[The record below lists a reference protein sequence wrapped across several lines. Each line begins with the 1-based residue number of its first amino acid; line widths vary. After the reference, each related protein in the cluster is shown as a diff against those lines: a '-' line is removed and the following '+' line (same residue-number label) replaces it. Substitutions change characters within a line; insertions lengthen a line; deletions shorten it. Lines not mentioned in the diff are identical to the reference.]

1 MNTKKGINVLSLFDG
16 ISVAQLALKQLNIP
30 INNYYASEIDK
41 NPIKVTQHHFP
52 GTIQLGDVRNVD
64 TSELPPIDLMVFGS
78 PCQNLTVLNS
88 NRRGLNSE
96 NSGLFYEALRILQ
109 EVKPKYFLM
118 ENVGSMSK
126 QDRKII
132 SELLGV
138 EPIQINSSLVGP
150 ALRNRLYWT
159 NISNITIPTDNK
171 IILQKSIENGWMDKR
186 KANAILTKN
195 VPYTRNGLIRYLTR
209 SIGQIVFLNKDFCYE
224 SKERK
229 LELIEDMTDDEVK
242 QLFRPFTTS
251 ELERMQTLPVGY
263 VGEILK
269 KTPSHHAIGNSF
281 TLEVIKHILSH
292 PDFNTTTNE

>member
-1 MNTKKGINVLSLFDG
+1 MNTENGINVLSLFDG

-52 GTIQLGDVRNVD
+52 GTIQLGDVRSID
-64 TSELPPIDLMVFGS
+64 TSELLPIDLMVFGS
-78 PCQNLTVLNS
+78 PCQDLSSLRK
-88 NRRGLNSE
+88 NRSGLAGEKS
-96 NSGLFYEALRILQ
+96 SLFYEALRILQ
-109 EVKPKYFLM
+109 EVKPKYYLM

-126 QDRKII
+126 RDRKII
-132 SELLGV
+132 SDLLGV

-159 NISNITIPTDNK
+159 NIPNVSIPTDNK
-171 IILQKSIENGWMDKR
+171 IILQKSVENGWVDKR

-209 SIGQIVFLNKDFCYE
+209 SIGQVVFLDKDFCYE

-229 LELIEDMTDDEVK
+229 LELIEDMNDEEVK
-242 QLFRPFTTS
+242 KLFRPFTIS
-251 ELERMQTLPVGY
+251 ELENMQTLPYGY
-263 VGEILK
+263 VSSILK
-269 KTPSHHAIGNSF
+269 PTPGRKSIGNSF
-281 TLEVIKHILSH
+281 TLDSVKHILSH
-292 PDFNTTTNE
+292 ADFNTTMDE

>member
-1 MNTKKGINVLSLFDG
+1 MNTKNGINVLSLFDG

-30 INNYYASEIDK
+30 INTYYASEIDK

-52 GTIQLGDVRNVD
+52 GTIQLGDVRNIN
-64 TSELPPIDLMVFGS
+64 TSKLPPIDLMTFGS

-132 SELLGV
+132 SDLLGV

-159 NISNITIPTDNK
+159 NIPNVTIPTDNK
-171 IILQKSIENGWMDKR
+171 IILKNSIENGYMDKR

-209 SIGQIVFLNKDFCYE
+209 SIGQIVFLDKSFCYE
-224 SKERK
+224 PKETK
-229 LELIEDMTDDEVK
+229 LELIESMTDAEVK
-242 QLFRPFTTS
+242 LLFRPFTVS
-251 ELERMQTLPVGY
+251 ELERMQTLPDGY

-281 TLEVIKHILSH
+281 TLEVIKHILSYA
-292 PDFNTTTNE
+292 DFNPATDE

>member
-1 MNTKKGINVLSLFDG
+1 MNTENGINVLSLFDG

-30 INNYYASEIDK
+30 INNYYASEIDSQA
-41 NPIKVTQHHFP
+41 IKVTQHHFP

-64 TSELPPIDLMVFGS
+64 TTELPPIDLMVFGS
-78 PCQNLTVLNS
+78 PCQNMTVLNS
-88 NRRGLNSE
+88 NRKGLNSE
-96 NSGLFYEALRILQ
+96 NSGLFYEAYRILQ

-132 SELLGV
+132 SDLLGV

-159 NISNITIPTDNK
+159 NIPNITIPTDNK
-171 IILQKSIENGWMDKR
+171 IILQKSVENGWVDKR
-186 KANAILTKN
+186 KSNAILTKN

-209 SIGQIVFLNKDFCYE
+209 SIGQVVFLDKDFCYE

-229 LELIEDMTDDEVK
+229 LELIESMTDEEVK
-242 QLFRPFTTS
+242 QLFRPFTVS
-251 ELERMQTLPVGY
+251 ELERMQTLPVDY
-263 VGEILK
+263 VSEVLK

-292 PDFNTTTNE
+292 TDFKTTTDE

>member
-1 MNTKKGINVLSLFDG
+1 MNTEKGINVLSLFDG
-16 ISVAQLALKQLNIP
+16 ISITQLALTQLNTP

-52 GTIQLGDVRNVD
+52 GTIQLGDVRNIN
-64 TSELPPIDLMVFGS
+64 TSELPPIDLMAFGS
-78 PCQNLTVLNS
+78 PCQDLCSLRK
-88 NRRGLNSE
+88 NRTGLAGEKS
-96 NSGLFYEALRILQ
+96 SLFYEALRILQ

-118 ENVGSMSK
+118 ENVASMSK

-132 SELLGV
+132 SDLLGV

-159 NISNITIPTDNK
+159 NIPNVTIPIDNK
-171 IILQKSIENGWMDKR
+171 IILQKSVENGWVDKR

-209 SIGQIVFLNKDFCYE
+209 SIGQIVFLDKSFCYE
-224 SKERK
+224 PKETK
-229 LELIEDMTDDEVK
+229 LELIESMTDIEVK
-242 QLFRPFTTS
+242 QLFRPFTIL
-251 ELERMQTLPVGY
+251 ELEHMQTLPDGY

-281 TLEVIKHILSH
+281 TLEVIKHLLSYA
-292 PDFNTTTNE
+292 DFNPATDE